1 MDTAEIRRR
10 FVAHFEAAGHQAVP
24 SASLLVP
31 DPTLLFV
38 NAGMVPFKP
47 YFLGQE
53 TPPYKR
59 AVSVQK
65 CVRTPDIEDVGKTT
79 RHGTFFEMCGNFS
92 FGDYFKEGAI
102 EYAWD
107 LVTKSQADGGW
118 GLEES
123 RLWPSVLDGDDEA
136 LALWMKV
143 TGLPEHRIVRLGPKE
158 NYWSMGVPGP
168 GGPCSEILYDR
179 GPAYGPEADWE
190 SMGTDMDPALEDR
203 YLEIWNLVFMQDELS
218 AVRSKSDF
226 DIVGSLPK
234 RNIDTGMGLERVAFL
249 LQGVENMY
257 EIDVMFPV
265 IAKAEE
271 LTGKR
276 YGADHEADVRFRV
289 VADHIRSS
297 MMLIGDG
304 VTPGNE
310 GRGYVLRR
318 LLRRAVRSMRLLGY
332 EDPALPGAVPGQ
344 PRQDGRDLHRAAPR
358 LGPHL
363 DGGLRRGGRVPR
375 RRCAPAR
382 RSSTRLRPRCAPAA
396 ATCCRATRRSRC
408 TTPTASR
415 STSPSRW
422 PPRRG
427 SRVDEDGFR
436 RLMGEQRERARADAR
451 AKKGQ
456 QGAGSAY
463 RDIAD
468 TIGHKVDFTGYN
480 EVVSEGAVR
489 GIVSDGAAVESAGEG
504 AEIELVLDRTPFYAE
519 GGGQLADQ
527 GVIELDNGARVEVY
541 DVQSPISGLI
551 VHKAKVADGEVSL
564 GGHAQSLVD
573 VERRASISRSH
584 TATHMVHKAFREALG
599 ETATQAGSENSPGR
613 FRFDFSASGA
623 VPESAMV
630 DVEARVNDLVMA
642 DLGVHAEIM
651 TQEEAVR
658 SGAMA
663 LFGEKYGDQVRVV
676 SVGDWA
682 RELCGGTHAHRS
694 GQLGVVK
701 LLGESSIG
709 SGVRRVEA
717 LVGGDAYRFL
727 AREHLLVAQL
737 SEALKVRPEQLPE
750 RVNDIV
756 DRLRAAEK
764 EIEQVRVQ
772 QLLASAGQLVA
783 SAEDVG
789 GVSFVG
795 HHADAANGG
804 DARTL
809 ALDVRG
815 RMPADRAGVAAVIGS
830 GSGKPSVV
838 VAVNDDGTVGRDLG
852 ERAGPSRLG
861 GARRQGRRQG
871 RRRAGRWLRPGEGGR
886 GPLGDPPRPAGEP
899 GLARMDDQLTGVRLG
914 VDPGDA
920 RIGVASSDP
929 SGILA
934 TPVETVARGE
944 GDVERL
950 AALVEELGA
959 VRVYVGLPRSLS
971 GGEGPAAGKVRAF
984 ARELAARL
992 GPVPV
997 RLCDERLSTV
1007 TAEGQLR
1014 GQGRK
1019 GKKRRAVVDQAAAV
1033 VILQGALERERQ
1045 TGTYAGEPV
1054 PSDGTSK

>member
-47 YFLGQE
+47 FFLGEE
-53 TPPYKR
+53 TPPWPR
-59 AVSVQK
+59 ATSVQK
-65 CVRTPDIEDVGKTT
+65 CIRTPDIEDVGKTT

-102 EYAWD
+102 ELAWD
-107 LVTKSQADGGW
+107 LVTKSQAEGGW

-123 RLWPSVLDGDDEA
+123 RLWPSVLHGDDEA

-143 TGLPEHRIVRLGPKE
+143 TGLPEHRIVKLGPKE

-179 GPAYGPEADWE
+179 GPAYGPEADWTA
-190 SMGTDMDPALEDR
+190 MGTDMDPALEDR

-218 AVRSKSDF
+218 AVRSKADF

-249 LQGVENMY
+249 LQGCENMY
-257 EIDVMFPV
+257 EIDVMYPV
-265 IAKAEE
+265 IQMAEE
-271 LTGKR
+271 LTGRK
-276 YGADHEADVRFRV
+276 YGKNTGPDSRQDDVRFRV
-289 VADHIRSS
+289 VADHVRSS

-332 EDPALPGAVPGQ
+332 EDPALPALLPVS
-344 PRQDGRDLHRAAPR
+344 RDKMGETYTELHRDWDRISTVAIAEEQAFR
-358 LGPHL
+358 QT
-363 DGGLRRGGRVPR
+363 LRTG
-375 RRCAPAR
+375 
-382 RSSTRLRPRCAPAA
+382 TTIFDTA
-396 ATCCRATRRSRC
+396 ATEVRSGGG
-408 TTPTASR
+408 TMLSGDKAFALHDTYGFPIDLTLEMAAEKGLS
-415 STSPSRW
+415 
-422 PPRRG
+422 
-427 SRVDEDGFR
+427 VDEPGFR
-436 RLMGEQRERARADAR
+436 RLMTEQRERARADAKS
-451 AKKGQ
+451 KKGKQ
-456 QGAGSAY
+456 ASQGAY
-463 RDIAD
+463 REIAD
-468 TIGHKVDFTGYN
+468 SLGQRVDFTGYSD
-480 EVVSEGAVR
+480 VVSEGAVR
-489 GIVSDGAAVESAGEG
+489 GIVSDGVAVESAGEG
-504 AEIELVLDRTPFYAE
+504 ADIELVLDRTPFYAE

-527 GVIELDNGARVEVY
+527 GVIELDNGARIEVY
-541 DVQSPISGLI
+541 DVQSPITGLV
-551 VHKAKVADGEVSL
+551 VHKARVLNGEVSV

-727 AREHLLVAQL
+727 AREHVLVAQL

-756 DRLRAAEK
+756 ERLRSAEK
-764 EIEQVRVQ
+764 EIEKVRLQ
-772 QLLASAGQLVA
+772 QLMASAGELVTG
-783 SAEDVG
+783 AEDIG
-789 GVSFVG
+789 GIAFVG
-795 HHADAANGG
+795 HEVPGASGG
-804 DARTL
+804 DVRTL
-809 ALDVRG
+809 ALDIRNRLAG
-815 RMPADRAGVAAVIGS
+815 DRAGVVAVLGS
-830 GSGKPSVV
+830 ANDKPSVV
-838 VAVNDDGTVGRDLG
+838 VAVNDAGRAAGVSANTLV
-852 ERAGPSRLG
+852 RAASGVLG
-861 GARRQGRRQG
+861 GKGGGKDDVAQGGGSDVTRTGEALAAIRQVLAEG
-871 RRRAGRWLRPGEGGR
+871 RAGR
-886 GPLGDPPRPAGEP
+886 
-899 GLARMDDQLTGVRLG
+899 
-914 VDPGDA
+914 
-920 RIGVASSDP
+920 
-929 SGILA
+929 
-934 TPVETVARGE
+934 
-944 GDVERL
+944 
-950 AALVEELGA
+950 
-959 VRVYVGLPRSLS
+959 
-971 GGEGPAAGKVRAF
+971 
-984 ARELAARL
+984 
-992 GPVPV
+992 
-997 RLCDERLSTV
+997 
-1007 TAEGQLR
+1007 
-1014 GQGRK
+1014 
-1019 GKKRRAVVDQAAAV
+1019 
-1033 VILQGALERERQ
+1033 
-1045 TGTYAGEPV
+1045 
-1054 PSDGTSK
+1054 